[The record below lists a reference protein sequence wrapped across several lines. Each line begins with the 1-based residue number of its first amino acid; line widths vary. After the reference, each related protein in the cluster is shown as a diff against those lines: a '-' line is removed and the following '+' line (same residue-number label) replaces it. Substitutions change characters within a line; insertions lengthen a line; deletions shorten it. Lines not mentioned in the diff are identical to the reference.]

1 MRWVLNCQK
10 LFQDINIYNMKYLK
24 LFESFEEI
32 DSICKKYGITNYTVN
47 GDGTV
52 DVDGYV
58 NFGFMKLKK
67 LPIRFGIVTGDFSC
81 NNNELTTLEGSPSR
95 VGGYFICNSNELTTL
110 KGGPSEVGGNFWCS
124 NNSLTSLEGSPSEVG
139 GMFWCGSNK
148 LITLKGAPKEVG
160 GDFQCQYN
168 NLTNL
173 EGSPSKVGGNFFCY
187 NNEIITLEGAPI
199 FFGGRFSCND
209 NPIDQVYTLFPDYE
223 SFRYSMDYGYI
234 RGKNIVKSRFK
245 EALDEVKKR
254 VPKSIEGYKYI

>member
-1 MRWVLNCQK
+1 
-10 LFQDINIYNMKYLK
+10 MKYLK

-32 DSICKKYGITNYTVN
+32 DSICKKFGITNYTVN
-47 GDGTV
+47 LDGTV

-81 NNNELTTLEGSPSR
+81 DNNELTTLEGSPSR

-168 NLTNL
+168 KLTNL

-187 NNEIITLEGAPI
+187 NNELTSLEGGPKEI
-199 FFGGRFSCND
+199 GRAFDCDD
-209 NPIDQVYTLFPDYE
+209 NPIYEVYRLFPNYKYFMDSLDYN
-223 SFRYSMDYGYI
+223 YL
-234 RGKNIVKSRFK
+234 RGKTIDKLRFQQ
-245 EALDEVKKR
+245 ALDEIGR
-254 VPKSIEGYKYI
+254 EMPESIPGYKWI